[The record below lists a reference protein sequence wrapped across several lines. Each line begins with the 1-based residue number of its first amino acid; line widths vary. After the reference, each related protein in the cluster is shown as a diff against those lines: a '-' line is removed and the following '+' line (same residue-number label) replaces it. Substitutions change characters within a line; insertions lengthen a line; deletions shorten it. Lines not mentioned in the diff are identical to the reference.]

1 MEPLCGGFG
10 AVKPA
15 DDEIKSLVAK
25 VKGDAE
31 KKLGKNFAVFEA
43 ISYSSQVVGGTN
55 YAVKV
60 KVGENEYIHLTIF
73 EALPC
78 YGGKVELS
86 EAEGGKTLADA
97 L

>member
-1 MEPLCGGFG
+1 MEPMCGGFG

-31 KKLGKNFAVFEA
+31 KKLGKNYAVFEA
-43 ISYSSQVVGGTN
+43 VSYSAQVVCGTN

-73 EALPC
+73 VALPC